1 MAFIGRIQ
9 IGLCGFIF
17 LMGAGCDKPPTPT
30 QQQQGASQGSRP
42 ETPTP
47 IPPLTAGVEKAPAP
61 QPPSTP
67 AGPGDAV
74 RKHFEAASRGKYSEA
89 YGYLCAEDRGVVSL
103 EAYVKESND
112 NAGLGQL
119 FAAKTSYVVKSVKID
134 GDKAAVVLEVTR
146 PDMSGLFRDLMAQS
160 LAGKLDDPETKKKLA
175 EKVASQELPLSTSEA
190 VHNAVR
196 DADGWK
202 VHLGRA
208 QRKQVETLIRQA
220 EDLAKDGHLDDA
232 MEKFKEVLAIDPDQ
246 KVAEMRI
253 RSLAER
259 AAEEKAKAERLKRD
273 EERKRE
279 AAAYVPKVELRDIQ
293 LGKSRSGDPSMTGE
307 VKNLG
312 DRTINKLR
320 VTMYFLDAA
329 GKPVHE
335 DYRLP
340 VWLESQSFS
349 GDSHYPLKPNYSRK
363 LVAYFK
369 DVPSDWA
376 GKIDAKVTEIVLEDA
391 SQEKHLGSARAQRAG
406 TPEAAAAKAKAA
418 EAERLRAEE
427 EAYLSK
433 IELRDVQLT
442 KPERGDPRVSYEL
455 KNLGDRTIGRL
466 EVTVYYLDAAG
477 KSISEKKD
485 HPVRA
490 GSFSSG
496 DAAQP
501 LKPNY
506 TRKDKTYIDNAPSEW
521 GGKVDVK
528 VTRCEFLKGE

>member
-1 MAFIGRIQ
+1 MRLAPFAVIVI
-9 IGLCGFIF
+9 LVFP
-17 LMGAGCDKPPTPT
+17 GCD
-30 QQQQGASQGSRP
+30 
-42 ETPTP
+42 
-47 IPPLTAGVEKAPAP
+47 KAPAP
-61 QPPSTP
+61 TLQTPGGSRVSTSETATSPVPSKKAQDERGSSSAAP
-67 AGPGDAV
+67 LSSAGPGDIV
-74 RKHFEAASRGKYSEA
+74 RKYFEADSRGKYSEA
-89 YGYLCAEDRGVVSL
+89 YGYMCAGDRAAITL
-103 EAYVKESND
+103 EEYVKESNES
-112 NAGLGQL
+112 AGLGQL
-119 FAAKTSYVVKSVKID
+119 FWGKTSYAVKSVRID
-134 GDKAAVVLEVTR
+134 DDKAAVVLEVTR

-160 LAGKLDDPETKKKLA
+160 LSGKLDDPETKKKLA

-196 DADGWK
+196 DTDGWK
-202 VHLGRA
+202 VNLGRA
-208 QRKQVETLIRQA
+208 RRKQVEALTKEA
-220 EDLAKDGHLDDA
+220 EDLAKDGRLDEA
-232 MEKFKEVLAIDPDQ
+232 MAKFQEVLALDPDQ
-246 KVAEMRI
+246 KLAEMRI

-259 AAEEKAKAERLKRD
+259 VAEEKAKAERLQR
-273 EERKRE
+273 EQERKRE
-279 AAAYVPKVELRDIQ
+279 AAAYAPKVELRDIQ
-293 LGKSRSGDPSMTGE
+293 LGKSRSGDPSLTCE

-312 DRTINKLR
+312 DRTVSKLR
-320 VTMYFLDAA
+320 VTVYFLDTV

-340 VWLESQSFS
+340 VWVGGQAFS
-349 GDSHYPLKPNYSRK
+349 GDSHSPLKPNYSRK
-363 LVAYFK
+363 LLAYFK

-376 GKIDAKVTEIVLEDA
+376 GQIDAKVTELVLEDIPGQKVA
-391 SQEKHLGSARAQRAG
+391 SSSPALASGSV
-406 TPEAAAAKAKAA
+406 ESAAAKAKAA
-418 EAERLRAEE
+418 AGAEADRVRAEE

-442 KPERGDPRVSYEL
+442 RPERGDPRVSYEL

-477 KSISEKKD
+477 MPIAEKKD

-506 TRKDKTYIDNAPSEW
+506 TRKDKTYIDNVPSDW

-528 VTRCEFLKGE
+528 VSHCEFLK